1 MTSRRGGLLIG
12 GAFVTFAI
20 SAALMHSYAVFLV
33 AFLEEF
39 RWSRAETSLAYSV
52 SAFVSGASAPFVAAL
67 VDRLGPR
74 RLVPLGGGVLALGLL
89 GSAYVHALWQL
100 IVLYGVLMTVGA
112 NCLGLVVFVPMLSR
126 RFVSNRG
133 MVISIVQSANGFAR
147 AVSAPVAQLLI
158 STIGW
163 RHAYLAQAALM
174 GALVWPLAALF
185 QRDEKPAPV
194 VSPGRS
200 SAPAGETVDRPARPD
215 WTLAEAM
222 ATPHF
227 WLLFTVYLCTGLG
240 SFFVSLH
247 QLAFAVDAG
256 FDTLYAASVLGLGA
270 LLSVAG
276 VIVTGTLSDYIGRE
290 LSAVLAYAV
299 SIIGVICALFITGP
313 DHAWLLWIHACFFGL
328 TWGARGPSVTAKT
341 ADLFPGPNLGAILGV
356 ITVGTGIGSAV
367 GAWGAGWIFDISGSY
382 RLAFV
387 ASIVSYLIGCA
398 AFWAL
403 RRPPTRQM
411 V

>member
-194 VSPGRS
+194 VSPDRS

-256 FDTLYAASVLGLGA
+256 FDKLYAASVLGLGA